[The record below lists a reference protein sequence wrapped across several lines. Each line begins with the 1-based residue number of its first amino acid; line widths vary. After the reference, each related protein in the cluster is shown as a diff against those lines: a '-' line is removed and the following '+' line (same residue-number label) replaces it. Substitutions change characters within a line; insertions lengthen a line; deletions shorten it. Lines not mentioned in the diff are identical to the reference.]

1 MSIDVNEK
9 FFVRLSVDELCDIIK
24 KVLDIS
30 SKQRSAF
37 VIECVNRSLSSI
49 DNIYN
54 EMIK

>member
-9 FFVRLSVDELCDIIK
+9 FFVRLSIDELCDIIK

-30 SKQRSAF
+30 SEQRSAF
-37 VIECVNRSLSSI
+37 IIECVNRSLSSI